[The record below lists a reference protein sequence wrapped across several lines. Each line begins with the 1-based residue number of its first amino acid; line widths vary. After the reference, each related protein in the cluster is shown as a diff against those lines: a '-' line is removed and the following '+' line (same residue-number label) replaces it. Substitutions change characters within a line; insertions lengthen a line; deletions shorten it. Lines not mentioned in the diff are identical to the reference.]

1 MRPLARI
8 VGVATILAVGIAGR
22 ALAQHP
28 QTREGFWIGFGFGH
42 GSADLKSPTLD
53 SLGATGR
60 EGGATGFVKLGG
72 TLSKSVLLG
81 GEVNAWVKSEG
92 GVTFTVGNVSAAA
105 YFYPAPQTGFFVKGG
120 CRLWEHPVQQ
130 LPPGD
135 GERLRVPRGRRLR
148 RPGRCE

>member
-1 MRPLARI
+1 MPFRPHAAAWSTFAR
-8 VGVATILAVGIAGR
+8 
-22 ALAQHP
+22 AQHP
-28 QTREGFWIGFGFGH
+28 QTREGFWIGFGFGY

-60 EGGATGFVKLGG
+60 EAGATGFVKLGG

-105 YFYPAPQTGFFVKGG
+105 YFFPAPSRTFTSGATAI
-120 CRLWEHPVQQ
+120 
-130 LPPGD
+130 
-135 GERLRVPRGRRLR
+135 
-148 RPGRCE
+148 

>member
-1 MRPLARI
+1 LPFRPHAAAWSTFAR
-8 VGVATILAVGIAGR
+8 
-22 ALAQHP
+22 AQHP
-28 QTREGFWIGFGFGH
+28 QTREGFWIGFGFGY

-60 EGGATGFVKLGG
+60 EAGATGFVKLGG

-105 YFYPAPQTGFFVKGG
+105 YFYPAPSRTFTSGATAI
-120 CRLWEHPVQQ
+120 
-130 LPPGD
+130 
-135 GERLRVPRGRRLR
+135 
-148 RPGRCE
+148 